1 MWNVCLDDANPVT
14 LQRRNNSN
22 QDNFVDSSLLSS
34 NETIGIHHNGWVLKR
49 SMEYIMMLSEFKWG
63 EMKFRRMM
71 YKGHWF
77 SSRTSYMKDIER
89 GIFFVYPYI
98 PGIVMY
104 PTDPHVLMIQTISSV
119 AHSQILQTKN
129 PINELHT
136 EKKATTSNNLIW
148 AWDAAKKKDDSV
160 ISLENICLFG
170 CVQRPIASCCINL
183 FASTSTT
190 TVAEWS
196 LVW

>member
-136 EKKATTSNNLIW
+136 EKKKLRRQIILYEHGMQPKRKTTPSLASKIF
-148 AWDAAKKKDDSV
+148 ACLVVFSV
-160 ISLENICLFG
+160 PLRLA
-170 CVQRPIASCCINL
+170 V
-183 FASTSTT
+183 STS
-190 TVAEWS
+190 
-196 LVW
+196 LHRHRPRL